1 MKSLLN
7 KTLLFLLPI
16 LILAL
21 PLDIWISNNLKKSG
35 EFIQGEFSVW
45 NDIYNGNIREDLL
58 IYGASR
64 AIYLNPEVF
73 CDSLGIS
80 SYNLGINGL
89 NFWHIYYRHRE
100 YMKYNEKPDYIL
112 VSLDDFSLVKD
123 KNLFSS
129 EQFLPYLLGNKNSRK
144 YLKDVNDFTLFDHY
158 FPMVRY
164 FGRRSSIKEAVKC
177 GILQN
182 IPDPLRNNG
191 YLTND
196 FEWTDEFSIVSESLE
211 YYEVNNSQSSID
223 LFSDFLDECREKDIR
238 VIFVYTPVHIEGQL
252 FVRNRDE
259 AMQIYKDFARIYDLL
274 FIDYS
279 GDELCNSKEY
289 FYNTQHLNKK
299 GSDIFNKKLVTDLK
313 NSGLFI
319 KKTI

>member
-7 KTLLFLLPI
+7 KSLLFSLPI

-21 PLDIWISNNLKKSG
+21 PLDKWISNNLKKSG
-35 EFIQGEFSVW
+35 DFNHGEFPVW
-45 NDIYNGNIREDLL
+45 NDIYKGNIKDELL

-64 AIYLNPEVF
+64 AIFLNPEVF
-73 CDSLGIS
+73 YDSLGIS
-80 SYNLGINGL
+80 SYNLGVNGL
-89 NFWHIYYRHRE
+89 NLWHIYFRHRE
-100 YMKYNEKPDYIL
+100 LMKYNEKPDYIL
-112 VSLDDFSLVKD
+112 VSLDDFSLVKE

-144 YLKDVNDFTLFDHY
+144 YLKDVNDFTFFDHY

-164 FGRRSSIKEAVKC
+164 FGRRSAIQEAVRC

-182 IPDPLRNNG
+182 IQDPLRSNG
-191 YLTND
+191 YLTLD
-196 FEWTDEFSIVSESLE
+196 IDWTDEFSIVSESFE
-211 YYEVNNSQSSID
+211 YYEVNNSQSSMD
-223 LFSDFLDECREKDIR
+223 LFIDFLDECKEKDIR
-238 VIFVYTPVHIEGQL
+238 VILVYTPVHIEGQL

-259 AMQIYKDFARIYDLL
+259 AIGIYKDFSRIYDIL

-279 GDELCNSKEY
+279 DDELCYSKEY

-299 GSDIFNKKLVTDLK
+299 GSDIFNKKLVSDLK
-313 NSGLFI
+313 NSGIF
-319 KKTI
+319 K